1 RALLFLTATTAW
13 AAENLEQTYASFG
26 RLIVT
31 QFVSAPFPHP
41 ARAEGHKYKDKLYS
55 AKEHY
60 SDSTVAI
67 FIPKGFRESKRVD
80 FVVHFHGWNNT
91 VAGTL
96 STYKLIEQLVA
107 SGKNAVLVVA

>member
-1 RALLFLTATTAW
+1 MNGGKIILAAAFILLLRSGMFADETNATLPSQFAPW
-13 AAENLEQTYASFG
+13 G

-41 ARAEGHKYKDKLYS
+41 ARANGHKYGGQFYS
-55 AKEHY
+55 AAEHY
-60 SDSTVAI
+60 ANSDVAL
-67 FIPKGFRESKRVD
+67 FIPKNFRTTDKVD

-96 STYKLIEQLVA
+96 EQY
-107 SGKNAVLVVA
+107 G